1 MRRILFAFGFT
12 LAGSL
17 MADTPGLSDIYDLSV
32 ANDPAVRSQVAT
44 RDAAASARDAVEAT
58 RGVSVDSEIQG
69 SYTESYSGDDDYQT
83 GSLSVTV
90 SLPLFNSELDASID
104 AQNASARAADATL
117 TGFRQ
122 SHIVTVSERYFAVL
136 SAGQD
141 LLAAEAEVTAFERQ
155 LEQATERLNVG
166 IGTRV
171 DVDQA
176 RALLDLS
183 KVGLISAEVA
193 LQTAQSNLAQL
204 VGVDIDA
211 LADLS
216 SDFEATVHRQLE
228 TSIRDRIEQ
237 HPDVLAKEAAYQSAR
252 ANLRQARAETT
263 PSLAVSSRFSMSDS
277 SGSNS
282 STVNA
287 TSRRNVV
294 SLTMSQPLYTNGE
307 ADASIA
313 RAEAQL
319 IQAEADLE
327 TVRRRVQTNIQ
338 VATGNLA
345 ASARTV
351 EARELAIVSAASRVE
366 ATEAAYAVGSGDIV
380 EVLNAQKDLIAA
392 ERDLQKARHTH
403 VIRQLE
409 FDEALGDLSEAA
421 IARVDQYLQ

>member
-1 MRRILFAFGFT
+1 MRRILFAFGLT
-12 LAGSL
+12 LAGSVT
-17 MADTPGLSDIYDLSV
+17 ADAPGLSDIYDLSV

-44 RDAAASARDAVEAT
+44 RDAAASARDAVAAT
-58 RGVSVDSEIQG
+58 QGVSVDSEIKG
-69 SYTESYSGDDDYQT
+69 AYTESYSGDDDYQT

-90 SLPLFNSELDASID
+90 SLPLFNSELSASID

-176 RALLDLS
+176 RAQLDLS

-204 VGVDIDA
+204 VGVEIDA

-216 SDFEATVHRQLE
+216 GDFEATVHRQLE
-228 TSIRDRIEQ
+228 TSIQDRMEQ

-252 ANLRQARAETT
+252 ADLRQARAETT
-263 PSLAVSSRFSMSDS
+263 PSLAVSSRFAMSDN
-277 SGSNS
+277 SGSNVVS
-282 STVNA
+282 NA
-287 TSRRNVV
+287 TSRSNVV
-294 SLTMSQPLYTNGE
+294 SLTLSAPLFTNG
-307 ADASIA
+307 ATDASVA

-319 IQAEADLE
+319 IQAEAELE

>member
-1 MRRILFAFGFT
+1 MRRILFAFGLT
-12 LAGSL
+12 LAGSVT
-17 MADTPGLSDIYDLSV
+17 ADAPGLSDIYNLSV

-44 RDAAASARDAVEAT
+44 RDAAASARDAVAAT
-58 RGVSVDSEIQG
+58 RGVSVDSEIKG
-69 SYTESYSGDDDYQT
+69 AYTESYSGDDDYQT

-90 SLPLFNSELDASID
+90 SLPLFNSELSASID

-176 RALLDLS
+176 RAQLDLS

-204 VGVDIDA
+204 VGVEIDA

-216 SDFEATVHRQLE
+216 VDFEATVHRQLE
-228 TSIRDRIEQ
+228 TSIQDWMEQ

-252 ANLRQARAETT
+252 ADLRQARAETT
-263 PSLAVSSRFSMSDS
+263 PSLAVSSRFAMSDN
-277 SGSNS
+277 SGSNVVS
-282 STVNA
+282 NA
-287 TSRRNVV
+287 TSRSNVV
-294 SLTMSQPLYTNGE
+294 SLTLSAPLFTNG
-307 ADASIA
+307 ATDASVA

-319 IQAEADLE
+319 IQAEAELE

>member
-1 MRRILFAFGFT
+1 MRQILCVFGLT
-12 LAGSL
+12 LAGSV
-17 MADTPGLSDIYDLSV
+17 MADTPGLSEIYNLSV
-32 ANDPAVRSQVAT
+32 ANDPAVRLQVAT
-44 RDAAASARDAVEAT
+44 RDAAASARDEVEAT
-58 RGVSVDSEIQG
+58 RGISVDSEISG

-83 GSLSVTV
+83 GSLAVTV
-90 SLPLFNSELDASID
+90 SVPLLNTELDASID
-104 AQNASARAADATL
+104 AQSASARAADATL

-122 SHIVTVSERYFAVL
+122 SHIITVSERYFAVL
-136 SAGQD
+136 SAEQD

-176 RALLDLS
+176 RAQLDLS
-183 KVGLISAEVA
+183 QVGLISAEVA
-193 LQTAQSNLAQL
+193 LRTAQSNLAQL
-204 VGVDIDA
+204 VGVDINGVET
-211 LADLS
+211 LS
-216 SDFEATVHRQLE
+216 RDFEATVHRQLQ
-228 TSIRDRIEQ
+228 TSLDQHIEQ
-237 HPDVLAKEAAYQSAR
+237 HPDVLAKVAAFQSAR
-252 ANLRQARAETT
+252 ADLRVARAETT
-263 PSLAVSSRFSMSDS
+263 PSLALSSRFAMSDS
-277 SGSNS
+277 SGSNNPL
-282 STVNA
+282 TNA
-287 TSRRNVV
+287 TSRSNVV
-294 SLTMSQPLYTNGE
+294 SLTLSAPIYTNGS

-338 VATGNLA
+338 VATGNLT

-351 EARELAIVSAASRVE
+351 EARELAIVSATSRVE
-366 ATEAAYAVGSGDIV
+366 ATEAAYEVGSGDII

>member
-1 MRRILFAFGFT
+1 MRQILCVFGLT
-12 LAGSL
+12 LAGSV
-17 MADTPGLSDIYDLSV
+17 MADTPGLSEIYNLSV
-32 ANDPAVRSQVAT
+32 ANDPAVRLQVAT
-44 RDAAASARDAVEAT
+44 RDATASARDEVEAT
-58 RGVSVDSEIQG
+58 RGISVDSEISG

-83 GSLSVTV
+83 GSLAVTV
-90 SLPLFNSELDASID
+90 SVPLLNTELDASID
-104 AQNASARAADATL
+104 AQSASARAADATL

-122 SHIVTVSERYFAVL
+122 SHIITVSERYFAVL
-136 SAGQD
+136 SAEQD

-176 RALLDLS
+176 RAQLDLS
-183 KVGLISAEVA
+183 QVGLISAEVA
-193 LQTAQSNLAQL
+193 LRTAQSNLAQL
-204 VGVDIDA
+204 VGVDINGVET
-211 LADLS
+211 LS
-216 SDFEATVHRQLE
+216 RDFEATVHRQLQ
-228 TSIRDRIEQ
+228 TSLDQHIEQ
-237 HPDVLAKEAAYQSAR
+237 HPDVLAKVAAFQSAR
-252 ANLRQARAETT
+252 ADLRVARAETT
-263 PSLAVSSRFSMSDS
+263 PSLALSSRFAMSDS
-277 SGSNS
+277 SGSNNPL
-282 STVNA
+282 TNA
-287 TSRRNVV
+287 TSRSNVV
-294 SLTMSQPLYTNGE
+294 SLTLSAPIYTNGS

-338 VATGNLA
+338 VATGNLT

-351 EARELAIVSAASRVE
+351 EARELAIVSATSRVE
-366 ATEAAYAVGSGDIV
+366 ATEAAYEVGSGDII

>member
-1 MRRILFAFGFT
+1 MRRILFAFGLT
-12 LAGSL
+12 LAGSVT
-17 MADTPGLSDIYDLSV
+17 ADAPGLSDIYDLSV

-44 RDAAASARDAVEAT
+44 RDAAASARDAVAAT
-58 RGVSVDSEIQG
+58 QGVSVDSEIKG
-69 SYTESYSGDDDYQT
+69 AYTESYSGDDDYQT

-90 SLPLFNSELDASID
+90 SLPLFNSELSASID
-104 AQNASARAADATL
+104 AQNASARSADATL

-141 LLAAEAEVTAFERQ
+141 LLAAVAEVTAFERQ

-176 RALLDLS
+176 RAQLDLS

-204 VGVDIDA
+204 VGVEIDA

-216 SDFEATVHRQLE
+216 GDFEATVHRQLE
-228 TSIRDRIEQ
+228 TSIQDRMEQ

-252 ANLRQARAETT
+252 ADLRQARAETT
-263 PSLAVSSRFSMSDS
+263 PSLAVSSRFAMSDN
-277 SGSNS
+277 SGSNVVS
-282 STVNA
+282 NA
-287 TSRRNVV
+287 TSRSNVV
-294 SLTMSQPLYTNGE
+294 SLTLSAPLFTNG
-307 ADASIA
+307 ATDASVA

-319 IQAEADLE
+319 IQAEAELE

>member
-1 MRRILFAFGFT
+1 MRRILFAFGLT
-12 LAGSL
+12 LAGSVT
-17 MADTPGLSDIYDLSV
+17 ADAPGLSDIYDLSV

-44 RDAAASARDAVEAT
+44 RDAAASARDAVAAT
-58 RGVSVDSEIQG
+58 RGVSVDSEIKG
-69 SYTESYSGDDDYQT
+69 AYTESYSGDDDYQT

-90 SLPLFNSELDASID
+90 SLPLFNSELSASID

-176 RALLDLS
+176 RAQLDLS

-204 VGVDIDA
+204 VGVEIDA

-216 SDFEATVHRQLE
+216 GDFEATVHRQLE
-228 TSIRDRIEQ
+228 TSIQDRMEQ

-252 ANLRQARAETT
+252 ADLRQARAETT
-263 PSLAVSSRFSMSDS
+263 PSLAVSSRFAMSDS
-277 SGSNS
+277 SGSDS
-282 STVNA
+282 ATINA
-287 TSRRNVV
+287 TSRSNVV
-294 SLTMSQPLYTNGE
+294 SLTLSAPLFTNG
-307 ADASIA
+307 ATDASIA

-319 IQAEADLE
+319 IQAEAELE